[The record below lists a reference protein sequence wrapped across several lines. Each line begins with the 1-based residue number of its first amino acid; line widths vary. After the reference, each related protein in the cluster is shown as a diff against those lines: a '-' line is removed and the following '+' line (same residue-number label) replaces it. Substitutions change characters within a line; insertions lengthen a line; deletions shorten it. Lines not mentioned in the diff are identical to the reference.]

1 MEQRRPGPGTW
12 LGYAAVI
19 AGGVLVWTLINTRGR
34 SILAPI
40 VPDAALRGA
49 THSEILAHVLFALAM
64 ITMVA
69 RVLGWGFRRFLGQ
82 PPVIGE
88 IVAGLMLGP
97 SLLGAI
103 WPSGYAFLLPQDAA
117 PYLGIL
123 SKVGVVL
130 FMFLVGLELDP
141 SLLAG
146 DGHKSFSIALSSKVV
161 PFVLGAA
168 LALGLYP
175 VYSNREVPFA
185 VFSLFLGVSMSVT
198 AFPVLAR
205 ILTDRNV
212 HRTRLGVTALACA
225 AIDDLG
231 AWSLLALVI
240 AIATAKVAGLLWTAV
255 GLGVFLLVIGFVIRP
270 FVQWLSAREDQS
282 TGPVSVDTLAVLA
295 VLLLG
300 AATATEMLGLH
311 ALFGA
316 FAVGVFVP
324 HDGRLGRGV
333 REKLEDAVVVLFLP
347 AFFAFTGMKTQL
359 GLVTSPSDLP
369 WLAAILAVATFGKFG
384 GTFLAARLNGYGWRP
399 SAALG
404 LLMNTRGL
412 MELIVLNVG
421 LEMGVL
427 NPTLFTMLVLM
438 ALVTTFSTAPLLRL
452 VMGSRGF
459 ADDPVPEP
467 NGRIA

>member
-1 MEQRRPGPGTW
+1 MDQNRPGIGTW
-12 LGYAAVI
+12 LGYAGVV
-19 AGGVLVWTLINTRGR
+19 AGGIVVWMLINARGNA
-34 SILAPI
+34 IVAP
-40 VPDAALRGA
+40 VVAHASLRGS
-49 THSEILAHVLFALAM
+49 THSEILAHVLFALAT
-64 ITMVA
+64 ITLVA
-69 RVLGWGFRRFLGQ
+69 RVLGLVFRRFLGQ

-103 WPSGYAFLLPQDAA
+103 SPSGYAFLLPQDAA

-130 FMFLVGLELDP
+130 FMFLVGLEFDP
-141 SLLAG
+141 KLLAG

-175 VYSNREVPFA
+175 VYSNREVPFT

-212 HRTRLGVTALACA
+212 QRTRLGVTALACA
-225 AIDDLG
+225 AIDDLT

-240 AIATAKVAGLLWTAV
+240 AIATAKVAGLVGTAI

-270 FVQWLSAREDQS
+270 FVQWLAAREEKLA
-282 TGPVSVDTLAVLA
+282 GPLSVDTLAIIS
-295 VLLLG
+295 VLLLT

-324 HDGRLGRGV
+324 HDGRLGTAI
-333 REKLEDAVVVLFLP
+333 REKLEDAVTVLFLP

-359 GLVTSPSDLP
+359 GLVTSASDLP
-369 WLAAILAVATFGKFG
+369 WLLAIISLATIGKFG
-384 GTFLAARLNGYGWRP
+384 GTFLAARLNGYGLRP

-427 NPTLFTMLVLM
+427 SPTLFTMLVLM

-459 ADDPVPEP
+459 AEDPVAEP
-467 NGRIA
+467 SARVA